1 MTKHGDED
9 TWGQPLVGEG
19 EMRGMVVPTATPHDL
34 PKTHPLVGRGA
45 IRYWVGMLLPAAGW
59 FYGLNLAYML
69 VERACVSSHL
79 GWLPAASTLFWLLVV
94 AAGGVLSWANLGR
107 LGRGRET
114 TQRPTVEGR
123 ARLMALLG
131 VGGALLFGAI
141 LVAQLAASLII
152 DPCLSS

>member
-1 MTKHGDED
+1 MSLDED

-19 EMRGMVVPTATPHDL
+19 EMRGLAVPRATPHDL
-34 PKTHPLVGRGA
+34 PKTHRLEGRGSL
-45 IRYWVGMLLPAAGW
+45 RYWAGMLMPAIAW

-69 VERACVSSHL
+69 VERACVRE
-79 GWLPAASTLFWLLVV
+79 GWWWAPAASTAFWLLVIV
-94 AAGGVLSWANLGR
+94 AGGVLSWINLGR
-107 LGRGRET
+107 LGERRET

-141 LVAQLAASLII
+141 LVAQLIASLVL
-152 DPCLSS
+152 DPCMSA